1 MRSMQYP
8 LPIIPN
14 DPGSTL
20 STVLWWDNF
29 DCNKETKEG
38 SIHTC
43 HGVAF
48 QEEFEQTSC
57 RDEAVEVVRS
67 KKRTVSVLPHVL
79 PRQKL
84 RLTRNLVYS
93 LVMLSSHMIAHL
105 QSVYCCLKPI
115 TWYCKSASCFVICR
129 VGDISIWK
137 AVLHWHKNNIFTT
150 YSQSH
155 NVLNNSTVPERIFQS
170 QKLPKL
176 QI

>member
-57 RDEAVEVVRS
+57 RDEAVEVVRP

-79 PRQKL
+79 PRQNL
-84 RLTRNLVYS
+84 RLTRNLSFFSGNVVFTYDS
-93 LVMLSSHMIAHL
+93 TLANRLLLSSANYM
-105 QSVYCCLKPI
+105 V
-115 TWYCKSASCFVICR
+115 
-129 VGDISIWK
+129 
-137 AVLHWHKNNIFTT
+137 
-150 YSQSH
+150 
-155 NVLNNSTVPERIFQS
+155 
-170 QKLPKL
+170 L
-176 QI
+176 QISKLFRDLSSG